1 MSVGRESM
9 ASQIARKQSEAQ
21 ATDRQRQEA
30 RTASDEEQQRKKA
43 LQPHIAKIMRATT
56 FEAIAALRGKPV
68 TPGKDGYLGIVAI
81 SQTGGPRFKGYAD
94 GCGKQG
100 VLLHSFG
107 TLVAF
112 SDLDRKQSYALVNP
126 RIEGPATDDQLA
138 PTSSIDDSVGV
149 EEQPILVG
157 WRDSL
162 TDLAICVSEGERYDP
177 HWWGGTHKLH

>member
-1 MSVGRESM
+1 MSVGHESM
-9 ASQIARKQSEAQ
+9 ASQIARKQSEAR
-21 ATDRQRQEA
+21 AADRQRQEA
-30 RTASDEEQQRKKA
+30 RVALDQEQQRKKA
-43 LQPHIAKIMRATT
+43 LQPHIAKIMIATASET
-56 FEAIAALRGKPV
+56 VAVLK

-81 SQTGGPRFKGYAD
+81 SQTGGPKFRGYAD
-94 GCGKQG
+94 GCNKRG
-100 VLLHSFG
+100 VLLHAFG

-112 SDLDRKQSYALVNP
+112 SDLDREQSYALVNP

-138 PTSSIDDSVGV
+138 PTSSIDNSVGV

-177 HWWGGTHKLH
+177 HWWGGTHKLY